1 MTEGILAEI
10 VREKRKK
17 AEAGRSQVP
26 EERLRKTIGGL
37 KPCRGFADAL
47 RLESSEGC
55 LGVIAEVK
63 RKSPSA
69 GQISADPEF
78 DLGGRVADYEGGGAT
93 CVSVLTDEERFAG
106 SNADLE
112 TARKNCSIPVLRKD
126 FTVDT
131 WQVHESRAIG
141 SDCILLIV
149 AAIEDRKL
157 LAELAAVA
165 GELGMDVLVEVHAE
179 DEVEPALDLGTGLV
193 GVNNRDLSTFETD
206 LAVSERLIPRLKGE
220 GRVVVAESAIR
231 TGADAARMKAAGADA
246 VLVGEALMRA
256 NDVPAL
262 IDELRC
268 QERT

>member
-17 AEAGRSQVP
+17 AEAGRSLIP
-26 EERLRKTIGGL
+26 EERFRQSLGSL
-37 KPCRGFADAL
+37 KPCRGFREAL
-47 RLESSEGC
+47 RLESSEGA

-69 GQISADPEF
+69 GQIASDLKM
-78 DLGGRVADYEGGGAT
+78 DLGSRVADYEAGGAT

-106 SNADLE
+106 SNDDVE
-112 TARKNCSIPVLRKD
+112 TARGSCSIPVLRKD
-126 FTVDT
+126 FMVDT

-165 GELGMDVLVEVHAE
+165 RELGMDVLVEVHSE
-179 DEVEPALDLGTGLV
+179 DEVEAALELGTGLV

-206 LAVSERLIPRLKGE
+206 LAVSERLVPRLKGE

-231 TGADAARMKAAGADA
+231 TGEDAARMKAAGADA

-256 NDVPAL
+256 DDIPAL
-262 IDELRC
+262 VEELRC
-268 QERT
+268 QE